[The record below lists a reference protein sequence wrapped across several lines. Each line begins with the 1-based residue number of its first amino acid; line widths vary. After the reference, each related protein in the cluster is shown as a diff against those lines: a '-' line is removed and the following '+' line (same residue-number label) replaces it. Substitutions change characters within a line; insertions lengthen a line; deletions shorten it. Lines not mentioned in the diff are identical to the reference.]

1 MKFKKYASVI
11 ILSAI
16 ILSSCVSSTVIQ
28 SNVSN
33 ATVYI
38 DGEHAGTTPVTMKN
52 TKVVSS
58 CTDIRLEKE
67 GYETLTTQI
76 CRDEEIDIAPAVA
89 GFCLTVPWLWVYKYN
104 PSHYYELKKKENIIA
119 PINNETIIEASSSE
133 EQKTKIGK
141 LKELKDLF
149 DQGLINEDEYK
160 KAKADI
166 LKIK

>member
-1 MKFKKYASVI
+1 MEYKKN
-11 ILSAI
+11 ILAI
-16 ILSSCVSSTVIQ
+16 IIACLSLTSCISSTVIQ
-28 SNVSN
+28 SNVPN

-52 TKVVSS
+52 SKVVST

-67 GYETLTTQI
+67 GYETLTSQI
-76 CRDEEIDIAPAVA
+76 CRDEEIDVVPAIA

-104 PSHYYELKKKENIIA
+104 PSHYYELKKNENIIG
-119 PINNETIIEASSSE
+119 PIKKKKEVEKSPSK
-133 EQKTKIGK
+133 EQKNKIEK

-149 DQGLINEDEYK
+149 DQGLITEDEYK

-166 LKIK
+166 LEIK